1 MPTYD
6 FKCKKCSEVVE
17 VVRPSADDSP
27 VPCPSCG
34 GETKRVFSPVGVHF
48 KGSGFY
54 STDSRA
60 KPKPAAETTACDAA
74 GSTPACADCPSAD

>member
-6 FKCKKCSEVVE
+6 FKCKKCSEV
-17 VVRPSADDSP
+17 
-27 VPCPSCG
+27 
-34 GETKRVFSPVGVHF
+34 VGVHF